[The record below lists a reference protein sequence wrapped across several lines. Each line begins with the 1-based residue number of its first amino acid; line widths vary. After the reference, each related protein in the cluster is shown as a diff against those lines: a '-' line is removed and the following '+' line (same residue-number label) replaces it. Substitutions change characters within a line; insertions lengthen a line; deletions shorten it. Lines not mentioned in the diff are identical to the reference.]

1 MTIVQASKT
10 VPITKAVKTLTTA
23 ATVALT
29 LAAVP
34 AGQQPATP
42 VLRAS
47 VDQVIVD
54 VVVTDEHGGV
64 VPDLTAADFEVFE
77 RGERQAI
84 ATFSE
89 VALPLV
95 RPLQATAPIAV
106 SDVRTNQRRPEGRI
120 YVLVL
125 DDHHVGVSRTGV
137 VQRAARDFLNRQIQA
152 GDLVAVVTTTGV
164 GGAFQD
170 FTEDASLAS
179 AAIDRFVGRLPGE
192 TVTMQKAAEDAFMGR
207 AAAAAATT
215 AQQQAA
221 AAAGA
226 DVSLNQAAAS
236 QAESAFG
243 ARNADPMAVRRN
255 STAIISDGAIADND
269 DAAGEALERAHLTLR
284 TLRTIAGGLAG
295 IPGRRK
301 AILYF
306 SEGLPVTPRTADLV
320 DELSRV
326 TAAAARANVTLY
338 AFDPRG
344 LDLHMGAELMA
355 TGVSPSTQ
363 LQQQRRLSAEML
375 RSLAAETGGA
385 AAIETNDLGPAL
397 ARVASESSH
406 YYLIGYSP
414 TDAAHDGRY
423 RSIDVRV
430 RRPGLRVSARK
441 GYVAPDDRA
450 APPASFSGL
459 GPELSELVR
468 RPMSTLGLPLSVL
481 AVPLPIEL
489 DNVSVTVEIGPRAI
503 GFDER
508 DGRHENTVDLA
519 IVPVGIGGNVYPLVK
534 GHARLSLPPEDADA
548 VRTLGLRM
556 VERLTLPAGVYQLHV
571 AARETGRGGTGSVIC
586 DLVVPDRSA
595 RGLAMTPLLVSGTR
609 ARRVPSANRDDRLL
623 RALGGGP
630 PTTARVFQREETL
643 SAYAEV
649 IDVGATIRRDVELV
663 TIVRDAR
670 NRDVVHSVR
679 PNASDRAEPG
689 QSFPYAIDIPLHT
702 LPPGRYVLRVEAH
715 AAGAPAPVVRE
726 LRFEV
731 AAG

>member
-1 MTIVQASKT
+1 MRPSKT
-10 VPITKAVKTLTTA
+10 RTACVAAAGFVLLARVGAQQAPQPTTP
-23 ATVALT
+23 L
-29 LAAVP
+29 
-34 AGQQPATP
+34 
-42 VLRAS
+42 LRAS

-64 VPDLTAADFEVFE
+64 VPALTAEDFEVFE
-77 RGERQAI
+77 RGERQTI
-84 ATFSE
+84 GTFSE
-89 VALPLV
+89 VSLPLV
-95 RPLQATAPIAV
+95 RPLRATAPAPA

-125 DDHHVGVSRTGV
+125 DDYHIGVGRTGA
-137 VQRAARDFLNRQIQA
+137 VQSAAREFLNREVQT

-179 AAIDRFVGRLPGE
+179 GAIRRFVGRRPGE
-192 TVTMQKAAEDAFMGR
+192 TAALQKSAEDASMAR
-207 AAAAAATT
+207 AAAVQATA

-226 DVSLNQAAAS
+226 DLSVSQAAS
-236 QAESAFG
+236 TQAESAFG

-255 STAIISDGAIADND
+255 STAIISDGALPDND
-269 DAAGEALERAHLTLR
+269 DAGVEALERARITLR
-284 TLRTIAGGLAG
+284 TLRTVADGLGG

-306 SEGLPVTPRTADLV
+306 SEGLPVTPRAADLV
-320 DELSRV
+320 DELSRA
-326 TAAAARANVTLY
+326 TAAAARANVTVY

-344 LDLHMGAELMA
+344 LDLHLGTELLA

-375 RSLAAETGGA
+375 RSLAEETGGA
-385 AAIETNDLGPAL
+385 AAVETNDLGPAL
-397 ARVASESSH
+397 QRVASESSH
-406 YYLIGYSP
+406 YYLIGYAP
-414 TDAAHDGRY
+414 ADAARDGRY
-423 RSIDVRV
+423 RPIEVRV
-430 RRPGLRVSARK
+430 KRSGLRVSARK
-441 GYVAPDDRA
+441 GYVAPDDKA
-450 APPASFSGL
+450 PPPASFSGL

-468 RPMSTLGLPLSVL
+468 RPMSTLGLPLAAT

-489 DNVSVTVEIGPRAI
+489 DNVSVTIEVGPGALA
-503 GFDER
+503 FDER

-519 IVPVGIGGNVYPLVK
+519 IVPVGIGGKVYPLIN
-534 GHARLSLPPEDADA
+534 GHARLSLSAADADA
-548 VRTLGLRM
+548 VRTLGLRT
-556 VERLTLPAGVYQLHV
+556 VERLTLPPGTYQLHI
-571 AARETGRGGTGSVIC
+571 AARETRGGGAGSVIC

-595 RGLAMTPLLVSGTR
+595 PGLAMTPLLVSGTR
-609 ARRVPSANRDDRLL
+609 ARQVPSVNRDDRVL

-630 PTTARVFQREETL
+630 PTTRRVFHRDETL

-649 IDVGATIRRDVELV
+649 VDVGAATRRDVELV

-670 NRDVVHSVR
+670 DRDIVHSVR

-689 QSFPYAIDIPLHT
+689 HSFPYAIDIPLRT
-702 LPPGRYVLRVEAH
+702 LPPGRYVLRVEAR

-726 LRFEV
+726 VHFEIE
-731 AAG
+731 AG

>member
-1 MTIVQASKT
+1 
-10 VPITKAVKTLTTA
+10 
-23 ATVALT
+23 
-29 LAAVP
+29 
-34 AGQQPATP
+34 
-42 VLRAS
+42 
-47 VDQVIVD
+47 
-54 VVVTDEHGGV
+54 
-64 VPDLTAADFEVFE
+64 
-77 RGERQAI
+77 
-84 ATFSE
+84 
-89 VALPLV
+89 
-95 RPLQATAPIAV
+95 
-106 SDVRTNQRRPEGRI
+106 
-120 YVLVL
+120 
-125 DDHHVGVSRTGV
+125 
-137 VQRAARDFLNRQIQA
+137 
-152 GDLVAVVTTTGV
+152 
-164 GGAFQD
+164 
-170 FTEDASLAS
+170 
-179 AAIDRFVGRLPGE
+179 
-192 TVTMQKAAEDAFMGR
+192 MGR
-207 AAAAAATT
+207 AAAAAA

-221 AAAGA
+221 ASAGA
-226 DVSLNQAAAS
+226 DVSVNQAAAN

-255 STAIISDGAIADND
+255 STAIISDGALADND
-269 DAAGEALERAHLTLR
+269 DAATEALERAHLTLR
-284 TLRTIAGGLAG
+284 TLRTIADGLAG

-344 LDLHMGAELMA
+344 LDLHMGAELLA

-363 LQQQRRLSAEML
+363 LQQRRRLSAEML

-397 ARVASESSH
+397 TRVASESSH
-406 YYLIGYSP
+406 YYLVGYSP

-430 RRPGLRVSARK
+430 KRPGLRVSARK

-450 APPASFSGL
+450 PPPASFSGL

-468 RPMSTLGLPLSVL
+468 RPMSTLGLPLSVV

-489 DNVSVTVEIGPRAI
+489 DNVTVTVEIGPRAI

-508 DGRHENTVDLA
+508 DGRHENTVDFA
-519 IVPVGIGGNVYPLVK
+519 IVPVGIGGKVYPLVN
-534 GHARLSLPPEDADA
+534 GHARLSLPPEDAEA

-556 VERLTLPAGVYQLHV
+556 VERLTLPPGIYQLRV

-586 DLVVPDRSA
+586 DLVVPDR
-595 RGLAMTPLLVSGTR
+595 RVQGLAMTPLLVSGTR

-630 PTTARVFQREETL
+630 PTTARVFGREETL

-649 IDVGATIRRDVELV
+649 VDVGATIRRDVELV

-670 NRDVVHSVR
+670 DRDVVHSVR

-689 QSFPYAIDIPLHT
+689 QSFPYAIDIPLRT